1 MEHLLGLSALLL
13 DAIVIL
19 LCAKR
24 WPKVGPVLLIAFGIR
39 ALAVLIHFYIVPLP
53 YSQADAIRFE
63 QTAWRWAQEPLGLQF
78 LSNPSYFISWIL
90 ALFYR
95 IVGRSE
101 LMAQSFSVL
110 LGSLT
115 IIPGWVLARE
125 LWGPRAA
132 IKAAWGIALFPT
144 HIIFSALI
152 LREAYFWFFLSLTFL
167 ALVRWVKVPSL
178 RNFLSVVLGFVIGIA
193 FHGIAGVGLMAFLL
207 LVVSSYLKDIIKRFL
222 VGRLQ
227 IRRLAILLLATIPIL
242 LYIMGFYQIPKVG
255 GIRTLTNFES
265 LRTRMETIRNIR
277 TDISYPEWTYPGTWL
292 DTVWKIPIRVMYFLF
307 SPFPWDMRKLQHI
320 LNLIDGLVYL
330 LLTIQIWHAR
340 RLIWGDKRAR
350 WILLVCLAMVVV
362 LSFGTG
368 NFVQST
374 RHRAKM
380 FVPLIVLASPKLPG
394 KSTFDSP
401 GV

>member
-1 MEHLLGLSALLL
+1 M
-13 DAIVIL
+13 
-19 LCAKR
+19 
-24 WPKVGPVLLIAFGIR
+24 
-39 ALAVLIHFYIVPLP
+39 
-53 YSQADAIRFE
+53 
-63 QTAWRWAQEPLGLQF
+63 
-78 LSNPSYFISWIL
+78 
-90 ALFYR
+90 
-95 IVGRSE
+95 
-101 LMAQSFSVL
+101 
-110 LGSLT
+110 
-115 IIPGWVLARE
+115 
-125 LWGPRAA
+125 
-132 IKAAWGIALFPT
+132 
-144 HIIFSALI
+144 
-152 LREAYFWFFLSLTFL
+152 
-167 ALVRWVKVPSL
+167 
-178 RNFLSVVLGFVIGIA
+178 SVVLGFVIGVA

-207 LVVSSYLKDIIKRFL
+207 LIVSSYLKDIIKRFL

-227 IRRLAILLLATIPIL
+227 IRRLAILILAMIPIL
-242 LYIMGFYQIPKVG
+242 FYIMGFYQIPKVG
-255 GIRTLTNFES
+255 NIRTLTSFES

-380 FVPLIVLASPKLPG
+380 FVPLIVLASSKLLR
-394 KSTFDSP
+394 
-401 GV
+401 